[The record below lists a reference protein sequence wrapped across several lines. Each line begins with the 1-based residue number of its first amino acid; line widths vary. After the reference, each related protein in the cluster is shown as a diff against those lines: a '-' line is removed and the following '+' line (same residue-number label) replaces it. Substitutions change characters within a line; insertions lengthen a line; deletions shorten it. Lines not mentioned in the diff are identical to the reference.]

1 MTLSDS
7 CPDSK
12 WRKESPMSHS
22 QPVAG
27 AARRARR
34 SDATENRERILD
46 AARSLLQEDG
56 EVSMAAIAR
65 RAGVGQGTL
74 YRNFTSRE
82 VLVMEIHHADVGV
95 LVRTAGELLAT
106 RSPWD
111 ALERWL
117 IQLADFGRTKRGM
130 TDALQAASLAELAS
144 EGYGP
149 IIEAIDE
156 LLTACRVD
164 GRLREGVEAQ
174 DVLLLVGFLWRMEPD
189 QWAAHSERLLQVVL
203 AGLRVR

>member
-1 MTLSDS
+1 M
-7 CPDSK
+7 
-12 WRKESPMSHS
+12 RQS

-34 SDATENRERILD
+34 SDANQNRERILD

-56 EVSMAAIAR
+56 DVSMAAIAR

-74 YRNFTSRE
+74 YRNFASRE
-82 VLVMEIHHADVGV
+82 VLVIEIHHAGVGE
-95 LVRTAGELLAT
+95 LVRAAGDLLGT
-106 RSPWD
+106 CSPWD

-130 TDALQAASLAELAS
+130 TDALQVASLAELAA
-144 EGYGP
+144 EGFGP

-156 LLTACRVD
+156 LLTACRAD
-164 GRLREGVEAQ
+164 GRLRKDIEAQ
-174 DVLLLVGFLWRMEPD
+174 DVLLLVGFLWRMGPD
-189 QWAAHSERLLQVVL
+189 QWPARSERLLQVVL